1 MLRIVTLDLK
11 TFSSSLSFVQ
21 VDSWGNSEALLF
33 QLSPP
38 PEEPKGTTLPAEAP
52 DVRCYGEQ
60 GGGMRHQISPVP
72 KAGTDRVSSSGAKPK
87 PCAVGRIS
95 VYTSVVPGFLKP
107 EQTRGKLETRRGK
120 KILNYPSCHGCVC
133 TCLSLYTELGDTVRQ
148 AFNGAEEQWKP
159 TVLM

>member
-60 GGGMRHQISPVP
+60 GGGGDEAS
-72 KAGTDRVSSSGAKPK
+72 DK
-87 PCAVGRIS
+87 PCSQSRDGSSIIIGGETQTLRSGSDFCLHERGPWI
-95 VYTSVVPGFLKP
+95 P
-107 EQTRGKLETRRGK
+107 QTRADQR
-120 KILNYPSCHGCVC
+120 
-133 TCLSLYTELGDTVRQ
+133 
-148 AFNGAEEQWKP
+148 
-159 TVLM
+159 